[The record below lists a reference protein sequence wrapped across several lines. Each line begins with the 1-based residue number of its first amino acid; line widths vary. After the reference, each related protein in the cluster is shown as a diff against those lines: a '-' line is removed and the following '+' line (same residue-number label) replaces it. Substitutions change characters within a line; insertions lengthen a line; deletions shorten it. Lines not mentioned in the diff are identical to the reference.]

1 MLSVVYPPRI
11 LMEYLLQPQN
21 HAEYY
26 IDKQT
31 FLSESLADLLCKSE
45 KLSQFSEKPDGKEQ
59 LLKAGTFLGVRRYL
73 WEKEHCLLSPSM
85 IRENYVVASTHPI
98 LSSPLK
104 S

>member
-45 KLSQFSEKPDGKEQ
+45 KLSQLSEKPVGKEQ
-59 LLKAGTFLGVRRYL
+59 LLKAGTFLQ
-73 WEKEHCLLSPSM
+73 
-85 IRENYVVASTHPI
+85 
-98 LSSPLK
+98 
-104 S
+104 

>member
-1 MLSVVYPPRI
+1 
-11 LMEYLLQPQN
+11 MEYLLQPQN

-31 FLSESLADLLCKSE
+31 FLSESLADLLCKNE
-45 KLSQFSEKPDGKEQ
+45 KLSQFSEKPVDKEQ
-59 LLKAGTFLGVRRYL
+59 LLKAGTFLEVRKCF
-73 WEKEHCLLSPSM
+73 WEREHCLLPPSM
-85 IRENYVVASTHPI
+85 LQENYEVASTHPI